1 MKGFKA
7 KGKRI
12 STWQIESIVE
22 LEPVRFPE
30 VPEEPETPEAPEP
43 PEAPEAPEENLDPD
57 AGKSQQQIVDEMTG
71 QLSFDF

>member
-7 KGKRI
+7 KGKRL
-12 STWQIESIVE
+12 STWQVESIEE

-30 VPEEPETPEAPEP
+30 EAETEEPDDTE
-43 PEAPEAPEENLDPD
+43 EENLDPD

-71 QLSFDF
+71 QLRLFSDDE